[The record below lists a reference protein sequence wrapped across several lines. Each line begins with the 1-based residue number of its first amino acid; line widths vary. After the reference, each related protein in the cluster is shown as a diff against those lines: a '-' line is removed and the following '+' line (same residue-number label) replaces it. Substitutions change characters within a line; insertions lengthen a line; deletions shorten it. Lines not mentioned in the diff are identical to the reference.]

1 METMSLSPEV
11 WLFDEENGVWVCIV
25 KNISWFLVDNRALL
39 GFAQNSTAG

>member
-11 WLFDEENGVWVCIV
+11 WLFDEENGVWVCVV

-39 GFAQNSTAG
+39 GFAQNSAAG